1 MYVKHGDCFYPTSK
15 ANLDIH
21 ENLGNK
27 VYEIKFDKEKNTF
40 YFQASPEFKIPPKLY
55 GDFSDTADRILNTYG
70 KREGTTGVLLSGLK
84 GSGKSM
90 LAKLVSARAGADLG
104 IPTILIGQAF
114 SGPAFCNVIR
124 DIPKS
129 VIIFDEF
136 EKMYNDD
143 ENEQDGLL
151 SLFDGVFTSH
161 SLILVTC
168 NNEYRVSEYFKN
180 RPGRIFYT
188 LEFDGL
194 DQAFVKDYCD
204 DKLVNKENTS
214 HVLDITGLASNYS
227 FDMLQALVE
236 EMNRY
241 NETATQALKYLNF
254 KAFTDND
261 TWFDV
266 KITYKGESFKAK
278 PLRDFPLFMESLNV
292 IVTGNNKPD
301 FFDKDDSAVVDDSG
315 RYQVRKP
322 LFGVESALNEVYSTD
337 SYDGEDA
344 PRPKQVTSALILDK
358 SMLISKDN
366 ASRTY
371 TYRHPN
377 GAVVVYSPRVFS
389 SNNYLDV
396 M

>member
-1 MYVKHGDCFYPTSK
+1 MYVKHGDCLFPTSK

-21 ENLGNK
+21 ETLGDG
-27 VYEIKFDKEKNTF
+27 VYEVKFDKDKNSF
-40 YFQASPEFKIPPKLY
+40 YFQVSPEFKIPPKLY
-55 GDFSDTADRILNTYG
+55 GDFSETADRILNTYG
-70 KREGTTGVLLSGLK
+70 KREGTTGALLSGLK

-90 LAKLVSARAGADLG
+90 LAKLVSARAKASLG
-104 IPTILIGQAF
+104 IPTILVGQAF

-136 EKMYNDD
+136 EKMYNDE

-168 NNEYRVSEYFKN
+168 NNEWRVSEYFKN

-194 DQAFVKDYCD
+194 DQAFVKDYCE
-204 DKLVNKENTS
+204 DKLENKENTS
-214 HVLDITGLASNYS
+214 QVLDITGLASNYS

-241 NETATQALKYLNF
+241 KETAPQALKYLNF
-254 KAFTDND
+254 KAFTDSD
-261 TWFDV
+261 TYFDV
-266 KITYKGESFKAK
+266 KVTYNGESFKASL
-278 PLRDFPLFMESLNV
+278 LRGFPLFIEPLVVSFPSNGPKPEFSIKVDNALINAANLSKAVSNSSRLKVES
-292 IVTGNNKPD
+292 PAY
-301 FFDKDDSAVVDDSG
+301 DDSD
-315 RYQVRKP
+315 
-322 LFGVESALNEVYSTD
+322 
-337 SYDGEDA
+337 EDC
-344 PRPKQVTSALILDK
+344 PSPKQSSSMFILDK

-377 GAVVVYSPRVFS
+377 GAVVVYSPHLIS
-389 SNNYLDV
+389 SNNYIDV
-396 M
+396 I